1 MLSKLNYTCIWI
13 WNCCKKNDFD
23 FNNDV
28 FDVDNIEVSD
38 LNHQIK
44 KLNSIEWKYQKVKEI
59 SWISKIIK
67 SKMMFMRTLFK
78 LVYSLKKNSNEIY
91 LSKNFELQEML
102 LKLKEKNFV
111 ICINTIYKWK
121 ANKIQFINLEK
132 MMSEISDKL
141 TNWWKVL

>member
-1 MLSKLNYTCIWI
+1 MKLLQ
-13 WNCCKKNDFD
+13 KKNNFD

-28 FDVDNIEVSD
+28 FDVDNIEVSN
-38 LNHQIK
+38 LNHQTER
-44 KLNSIEWKYQKVKEI
+44 LNSTEQKYQKVKEI